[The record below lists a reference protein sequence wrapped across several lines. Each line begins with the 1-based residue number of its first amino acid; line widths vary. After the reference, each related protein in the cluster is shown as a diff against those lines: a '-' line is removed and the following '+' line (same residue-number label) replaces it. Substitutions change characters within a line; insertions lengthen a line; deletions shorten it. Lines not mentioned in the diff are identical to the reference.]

1 MPTTR
6 PRATRPQHA
15 SATRPMW
22 LVRAKQTTH
31 LSETRPTSD
40 ASATRPGRR
49 PPQACVPTTLNLQA
63 VWLRLLGHHLRKA
76 DEGVKQERRLQANA
90 SSARG
95 LRLPDRLTQ

>member
-22 LVRAKQTTH
+22 SAPNHT
-31 LSETRPTSD
+31 SETRPTSD

-63 VWLRLLGHHLRKA
+63 VGSDFSATIFAKPMR
-76 DEGVKQERRLQANA
+76 A
-90 SSARG
+90 SSKNGVYRQTRRVPEG
-95 LRLPDRLTQ
+95 